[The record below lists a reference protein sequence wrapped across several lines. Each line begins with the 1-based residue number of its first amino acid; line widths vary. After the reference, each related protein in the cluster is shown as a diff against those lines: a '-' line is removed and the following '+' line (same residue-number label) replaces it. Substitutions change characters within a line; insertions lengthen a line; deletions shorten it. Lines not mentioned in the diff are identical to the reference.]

1 MEVFLTILLFVI
13 VMIIAA
19 VLFAGWMVVMVLR
32 AGLNLV
38 GALGRWMTGRS
49 AGRGWAIRQ
58 RKPRLIPCANPQC
71 RAGNPQAARFCRRCG
86 QPLRKAVQV
95 FAQRA
100 AIL

>member
-1 MEVFLTILLFVI
+1 MELFLTILLFVV

-19 VLFAGWMVVMVLR
+19 ALFAGWMLVMVLR

-38 GALGRWMTGRS
+38 GALGRWMTGQP
-49 AGRGWAIRQ
+49 AGSGRAIRQ
-58 RKPRLIPCANPQC
+58 RKPRQIPCNNPQC

-86 QPLRKAVQV
+86 QPLRKPVQV

-100 AIL
+100 AVL